1 MDGMMIDRF
10 QGKMKIFDTHVINN
24 SANGLRIV
32 YSSFLSC
39 TIHQMFSKKN
49 TLNGLYFL
57 RVALKSNFSDSVFS
71 GNAHSGLAIAYGA
84 GKVKC
89 WNVTFGL
96 NKHCG
101 VRFSDGKVS
110 TNFKYCDFS
119 RNSHDGGYISN
130 EEGTHQFL
138 NCTVSLNSR
147 YGISLSDPPRDISR
161 QRHYFKNLTLTDC
174 VISENANYGV
184 KLALEKHTSNVSI
197 TINKNR
203 VASNGGGGIIL
214 SPDHNR
220 WYFDRP
226 RRVTALLENNH
237 FEQNKIN
244 AIYVY
249 CTGFLGIDA
258 LIDSNVFV
266 NNTEK
271 VIKLFDDIS
280 CGSYRSN
287 PVNVKISR
295 NRFNNN
301 RVENAVFIDFYSYPE
316 ARLAVLTNNTF
327 EDNEPHLKNLFPNFF
342 KRLTSRAIIVFKEG
356 SFTLRENIFENPAF
370 AYQISTLLYDHRRI
384 IDAKRNW
391 WGTPDECKIF
401 DKIFDFH
408 HRVQL
413 SQVAFFPYFLSSEK
427 RVIRSNTSRPSCFLR
442 GSTIGGIVDRPLT
455 LSITESPYY
464 VRDDII
470 ILTNG
475 TLVVPKN
482 VTLLFPS
489 RSAMIVYGTLLVNG
503 TKSEKVRFTKIIH
516 RGAFRLSGGAGPWE
530 GRLEFLVNGTW
541 WPLCL
546 SHYRSFTSEA
556 KIICQQL
563 DLTYFSHS
571 FKQPSGNEPGFLHNV
586 VCDENVDSDIM
597 NCSSKT
603 RSYRSS
609 CGEYIVHVFCQQY
622 NWAGLHLTMT
632 PHQTFL
638 QHLEIFDAGF
648 AHRSDI
654 QIPGAA
660 LKVDFYHHNVRM
672 SNVFINNS
680 VGSGIEVVY
689 QSPFHY
695 RSLIPHSTI
704 SNTKSHG
711 ILSHSPSLMV
721 TDICI
726 ERNNGNGFKFLSTTS
741 SWENT
746 CKFTAKMTNQDM
758 SKVLHVCSENET
770 VVPAGKVFHFS
781 LEILEEKSSFK
792 CHHILRTE
800 TEHKIVI
807 QELYKSAHWHASYLY
822 LHVYDGVNISQGS
835 PWTMGMSSWDNQL
848 IFNSSN
854 SSISFEFYKRAGISG
869 VINFLVF
876 TVKGK

>member
-1 MDGMMIDRF
+1 M
-10 QGKMKIFDTHVINN
+10 
-24 SANGLRIV
+24 
-32 YSSFLSC
+32 
-39 TIHQMFSKKN
+39 
-49 TLNGLYFL
+49 
-57 RVALKSNFSDSVFS
+57 
-71 GNAHSGLAIAYGA
+71 
-84 GKVKC
+84 
-89 WNVTFGL
+89 
-96 NKHCG
+96 
-101 VRFSDGKVS
+101 
-110 TNFKYCDFS
+110 
-119 RNSHDGGYISN
+119 
-130 EEGTHQFL
+130 
-138 NCTVSLNSR
+138 
-147 YGISLSDPPRDISR
+147 
-161 QRHYFKNLTLTDC
+161 
-174 VISENANYGV
+174 
-184 KLALEKHTSNVSI
+184 
-197 TINKNR
+197 
-203 VASNGGGGIIL
+203 
-214 SPDHNR
+214 
-220 WYFDRP
+220 
-226 RRVTALLENNH
+226 
-237 FEQNKIN
+237 
-244 AIYVY
+244 
-249 CTGFLGIDA
+249 
-258 LIDSNVFV
+258 
-266 NNTEK
+266 
-271 VIKLFDDIS
+271 
-280 CGSYRSN
+280 
-287 PVNVKISR
+287 
-295 NRFNNN
+295 
-301 RVENAVFIDFYSYPE
+301 
-316 ARLAVLTNNTF
+316 
-327 EDNEPHLKNLFPNFF
+327 
-342 KRLTSRAIIVFKEG
+342 
-356 SFTLRENIFENPAF
+356 
-370 AYQISTLLYDHRRI
+370 
-384 IDAKRNW
+384 
-391 WGTPDECKIF
+391 
-401 DKIFDFH
+401 
-408 HRVQL
+408 
-413 SQVAFFPYFLSSEK
+413 
-427 RVIRSNTSRPSCFLR
+427 
-442 GSTIGGIVDRPLT
+442 
-455 LSITESPYY
+455 
-464 VRDDII
+464 
-470 ILTNG
+470 
-475 TLVVPKN
+475 VPKN

-489 RSAMIVYGTLLVNG
+489 RSAMVVYGTLLVNG
-503 TKSEKVRFTKIIH
+503 TESEKVRFTKIIH

-609 CGEYIVHVFCQQY
+609 CGEYIVLVFCQQY

-638 QHLEIFDAGF
+638 RHLEIFDAGF

-721 TDICI
+721 TDVCI
-726 ERNNGNGFKFLSTTS
+726 ERNSGNGFKFLSTTS

-770 VVPAGKVFHFS
+770 VVPAGKLFHFS

-822 LHVYDGVNISQGS
+822 LHVYDLVNISQGS
-835 PWTMGMSSWDNQL
+835 PWTMGLSSWDNQL

>member
-110 TNFKYCDFS
+110 ANFKYCDFS

-138 NCTVSLNSR
+138 NCTASLNSR
-147 YGISLSDPPRDISR
+147 YGISLCDPPRDISR
-161 QRHYFKNLTLTDC
+161 QRHYFKHLTLTDC

-203 VASNGGGGIIL
+203 VASNSGGGIIL

-237 FEQNKIN
+237 FEQNKVN

-266 NNTEK
+266 NNTKK

-301 RVENAVFIDFYSYPE
+301 RVENAVFIDFYWYPE

-327 EDNEPHLKNLFPNFF
+327 EDNEPHLKNLFPIFF
-342 KRLTSRAIIVFKEG
+342 LNGSQVGRSLSLKKEVLLCVKTSLKIPPSLIKSLRCFMIIVELLTQSATGGARQMSAK
-356 SFTLRENIFENPAF
+356 SLTRSSIFITEF
-370 AYQISTLLYDHRRI
+370 SCRR
-384 IDAKRNW
+384 W
-391 WGTPDECKIF
+391 
-401 DKIFDFH
+401 
-408 HRVQL
+408 
-413 SQVAFFPYFLSSEK
+413 LSS
-427 RVIRSNTSRPSCFLR
+427 RISSLQ
-442 GSTIGGIVDRPLT
+442 
-455 LSITESPYY
+455 
-464 VRDDII
+464 
-470 ILTNG
+470 
-475 TLVVPKN
+475 KN
-482 VTLLFPS
+482 VSFVRIPPDQAVFYEVQRLAESWIDRLPCQLLKRPTMFEMTS
-489 RSAMIVYGTLLVNG
+489 
-503 TKSEKVRFTKIIH
+503 
-516 RGAFRLSGGAGPWE
+516 LS
-530 GRLEFLVNGTW
+530 
-541 WPLCL
+541 
-546 SHYRSFTSEA
+546 
-556 KIICQQL
+556 
-563 DLTYFSHS
+563 
-571 FKQPSGNEPGFLHNV
+571 
-586 VCDENVDSDIM
+586 
-597 NCSSKT
+597 
-603 RSYRSS
+603 
-609 CGEYIVHVFCQQY
+609 
-622 NWAGLHLTMT
+622 
-632 PHQTFL
+632 
-638 QHLEIFDAGF
+638 
-648 AHRSDI
+648 
-654 QIPGAA
+654 
-660 LKVDFYHHNVRM
+660 
-672 SNVFINNS
+672 
-680 VGSGIEVVY
+680 
-689 QSPFHY
+689 
-695 RSLIPHSTI
+695 
-704 SNTKSHG
+704 
-711 ILSHSPSLMV
+711 
-721 TDICI
+721 
-726 ERNNGNGFKFLSTTS
+726 
-741 SWENT
+741 
-746 CKFTAKMTNQDM
+746 
-758 SKVLHVCSENET
+758 
-770 VVPAGKVFHFS
+770 
-781 LEILEEKSSFK
+781 
-792 CHHILRTE
+792 
-800 TEHKIVI
+800 
-807 QELYKSAHWHASYLY
+807 
-822 LHVYDGVNISQGS
+822 
-835 PWTMGMSSWDNQL
+835 
-848 IFNSSN
+848 
-854 SSISFEFYKRAGISG
+854 
-869 VINFLVF
+869 
-876 TVKGK
+876 